1 MRILNYALFA
11 LILLASLPLAAQTP
25 SFDELEFEPDSLTSP
40 YKPTGKNYVI
50 VKSKRGDGGVNR
62 TAQADAIL
70 SAEVTEIVLVFS
82 ETDPGDIAERE
93 EANQERWENLLK
105 TYPELFQ
112 FSTTYK
118 NFCQCKANGDA
129 EAFKQTQ
136 GFYIYVNGEVP
147 KAAVAETPKVEAP
160 KTETPK
166 VAAKAEEKK
175 AEAPKVTDK
184 KAEEKPVET
193 PKAPEKQTAV
203 ADNTSVKNPEPPA
216 VKEVAKETPRE
227 EEPEVKEAV
236 VAKPKAVK
244 KPAVA
249 KARRAKDPKACRIA
263 CYEGGDESL
272 DNFFKEN
279 MKLTKKERK
288 KVKKSVA
295 ILKIQLNVDGSIKK
309 IMVTGADEKF
319 NAMVNG
325 AASAMGNWNPTV
337 KSGVTVKSEVKMML
351 KYDKASKAIKPFDIM
366 VTPKLLPKCK
376 CVSDA
381 ELFGD

>member
-1 MRILNYALFA
+1 M
-11 LILLASLPLAAQTP
+11 
-25 SFDELEFEPDSLTSP
+25 
-40 YKPTGKNYVI
+40 
-50 VKSKRGDGGVNR
+50 
-62 TAQADAIL
+62 
-70 SAEVTEIVLVFS
+70 
-82 ETDPGDIAERE
+82 
-93 EANQERWENLLK
+93 
-105 TYPELFQ
+105 
-112 FSTTYK
+112 
-118 NFCQCKANGDA
+118 NGDA

-147 KAAVAETPKVEAP
+147 KAGVAEAPKVE
-160 KTETPK
+160 TP
-166 VAAKAEEKK
+166 K
-175 AEAPKVTDK
+175 AEAPKTAPKVEEKKTEAPKVAEK

-193 PKAPEKQTAV
+193 PKTPEKQAAV
-203 ADNTSVKNPEPPA
+203 ADNTSVKTPEPPA
-216 VKEVAKETPRE
+216 VKETVKEPVKEVAKETPRE
-227 EEPEVKEAV
+227 EEAEVKEPVA
-236 VAKPKAVK
+236 AKPKVQK

-249 KARRAKDPKACRIA
+249 KARKAKDPKACRIA
-263 CYEGGDESL
+263 CYENGDESL

-337 KSGVTVKSEVKMML
+337 KSGVTVKSEVKMMV
-351 KYDKASKAIKPFDIM
+351 KYDKAAKAIKPFDIM

-376 CVSDA
+376 CMSDA
-381 ELFGD
+381 EMFGD